1 MRSKE
6 QIEEFVGRLTSDLPF
21 FLDQLWRTIGLPPL
35 AEHQRQMA
43 TWLQRGPTRRGVR
56 AFRGAAKTWVTLG
69 YCIWRLFRNKDDR
82 ILLVSKSERH
92 SKDSLYMVRKWIG
105 QVAFLQHM
113 APDRSGGQ
121 RDSAL
126 QFDIRQAPSDRTPSF
141 TAASVT
147 GQITGCRSTCIISDD
162 VETNQ
167 SSLTLD
173 SRTRLR
179 EEVKE
184 YDNILIPGGDII
196 FLGTPHHEESLYDKL
211 AESGYVFQSWPA
223 QYPAAG
229 SEPSDLAPAIQKALA
244 TGVASP
250 GDSIWP
256 ERFSIDELIEREAS
270 EGRSTYAMQYQM
282 LTHLGDDLRYP
293 LKLSDLIV
301 FPVAKEKAPLTIAWG
316 TRNDHGGS
324 TKMEEIKSLGFAGD
338 AFHAPIMFDK
348 QWSYYTGTY
357 MWIDPSGRGK
367 DKTSY
372 AIVAHLN
379 GYLWVKAVGGWQGG
393 YQREVLE
400 GLAYQAKL
408 HDARTIFVE
417 DNFGQGMFTALFEP
431 VLQSAF
437 VEAGTTDEFP
447 DGWKASLESI
457 RVSGQKEIR
466 LIGGLEP
473 IFNQHRLVLHP
484 DVAANEDLQRQIT
497 RITKQRN
504 CLGHDDEVEAL
515 AMCCIQWQDV
525 MNLDPDNAA
534 DRIRET
540 FIQKQLAAH
549 YASFGQGMR
558 KPGWIRSRSCH
569 LEQRSQG

>member
-1 MRSKE
+1 VKSDTKSKE
-6 QIEEFVGRLTSDLPF
+6 QIEAFVTRLANDLPF
-21 FLDQLWRTIGLPPL
+21 FLDQLWRSVGLPPL

-43 TWLQRGPTRRGVR
+43 DWLQNGPRRRGVR

-69 YCIWRLFRNKDDR
+69 YCLWRLFRNKNDR

-105 QVAFLQHM
+105 QVSFLQHM
-113 APDRSGGQ
+113 TPDRAAGQ

-126 QFDIRQAPSDRTPSF
+126 QFDVRQSDSDRTPSF

-147 GQITGCRSTCIISDD
+147 GQITGSRSTCIISDD

-167 SSLTLD
+167 STLTLD

-211 AESGYVFQSWPA
+211 EESGYVFQSWPA
-223 QYPAAG
+223 QYPTVG
-229 SEPSDLAPAIQKALA
+229 NEPRDLAPGIKAALA
-244 TGVASP
+244 SGDASA
-250 GDSIWP
+250 GDSVWP
-256 ERFSIDELIEREAS
+256 ERFSLDELIEREAS
-270 EGRSTYAMQYQM
+270 EGRSTYAMQYLM

-293 LKLSDLIV
+293 LKLSDVIV
-301 FPVAKEKAPLTIAWG
+301 FPVQKEKAPLTIAWG

-324 TKMEEIKSLGFAGD
+324 TKMEELRSLGFGGD
-338 AFHAPIMFDK
+338 GYHAPIMFDK

-367 DKTSY
+367 DKTAY
-372 AIVAHLN
+372 AIVSHLN

-393 YQREVLE
+393 YQKEVLE
-400 GLAYQAKL
+400 GLAYQAKI
-408 HDARTIFVE
+408 HDVRTVFVE
-417 DNFGQGMFTALFEP
+417 ENFGQGMFTALFEP
-431 VLQSAF
+431 ILQAAF
-437 VEAGTTDEFP
+437 TEAGVSEEFP
-447 DGWKASLESI
+447 DGWKASLESV

-473 IFNQHRLVLHP
+473 LFNQHRIVFHP

-497 RITKQRN
+497 RITRDRN

-525 MNLDPDNAA
+525 MNLDPDQSA
-534 DRIRET
+534 DRIREN
-540 FIQKQLAAH
+540 FIKKQLGIH
-549 YASFGQGMR
+549 YAAYGLAKSETS
-558 KPGWIRSRSCH
+558 WIKRR
-569 LEQRSQG
+569 R